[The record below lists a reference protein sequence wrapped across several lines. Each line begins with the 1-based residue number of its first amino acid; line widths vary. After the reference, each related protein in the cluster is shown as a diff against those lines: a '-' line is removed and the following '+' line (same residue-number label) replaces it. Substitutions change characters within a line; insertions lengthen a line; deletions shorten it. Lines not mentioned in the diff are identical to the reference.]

1 MRTRIMAD
9 LKEAMRNKDATRIGT
24 LRLMLAALKDR
35 EIALRGDD
43 GGEQLP
49 EAEVMALLSK
59 MIKQRDESIA
69 TYEQAGRM
77 ELAERERAEAAV
89 IREFLPKPLSAEGVA
104 KAIDAAIAETGAE
117 SIRDMGRVMA
127 ALKSRHAG
135 RMDFAKAGAQVKAA
149 LG

>member
-1 MRTRIMAD
+1 MRTKIMAD

-43 GGEQLP
+43 GSEQLP
-49 EAEVMALLSK
+49 EAEVMALLAK

-135 RMDFAKAGAQVKAA
+135 QMDFAKAGAQVKAA